1 MENAGEGWLP
11 VLGFVSERLALRGG
25 PLRVGGDGALAGGV
39 CGVEA
44 QCGVEELVERLGKF
58 ALGVELSVLVGVD
71 AHDLVEDLVELPLD
85 VLWG

>member
-1 MENAGEGWLP
+1 MKNAGEGLLP

-25 PLRVGGDGALAGGV
+25 PLRVSGDSALAGGV

-44 QCGVEELVERLGKF
+44 QCRVEDMVERFCQF
-58 ALGVELSVLVGVD
+58 ALGVELTVHVGVD
-71 AHDLVEDLVELPLD
+71 AHDVVEDLVELSLD